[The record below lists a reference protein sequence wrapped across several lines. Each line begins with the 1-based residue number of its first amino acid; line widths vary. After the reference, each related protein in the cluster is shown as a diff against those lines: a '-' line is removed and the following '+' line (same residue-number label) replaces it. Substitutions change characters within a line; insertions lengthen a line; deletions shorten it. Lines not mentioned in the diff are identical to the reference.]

1 MVLLS
6 TCAASSPSPT
16 LINRGSTRGG
26 ECIDRILARLPYAVP
41 NDTPQTEVFQP
52 AHHSCRVG
60 TYSPPQEPPLPRPK
74 TRHHTG
80 ATPLSAA
87 TLDTASHGNKQAK
100 KKKNEKKRAHPPWAP
115 PCPVLRENPTRSSGG
130 RVSAMAATSPPLK
143 VATAS
148 AAAVAT
154 QTRAGCASLGKKR
167 KSCGSHLRC
176 EQRQQRQ
183 PWLPSRCRP
192 CRRVCQ
198 PLAVATHSHW
208 GCRQQ

>member
-1 MVLLS
+1 MTEYSL
-6 TCAASSPSPT
+6 AFRT
-16 LINRGSTRGG
+16 LFQTTHHKLKCFSQRTIRAGLVPIRRLRSHLCR
-26 ECIDRILARLPYAVP
+26 DRRHGI
-41 NDTPQTEVFQP
+41 T
-52 AHHSCRVG
+52 
-60 TYSPPQEPPLPRPK
+60 QEPHRSLPRPW
-74 TRHHTG
+74 TQRHTE
-80 ATPLSAA
+80 TSR
-87 TLDTASHGNKQAK
+87 QK